1 MKKKKVLVTLL
12 LASMCAASF
21 SLAGCEA
28 LESLLGSSSSAT
40 GSSVKES
47 SVSDSS
53 EDDSSVPDS
62 SVSDS
67 SEDESSVSDS
77 SEPDSSVPDSSEPD
91 SSVPDSSVPEE
102 CTEHDWSEV
111 VVLEWDDFKGE
122 FKASVKGGCKNC
134 DAPVPEEA
142 ILSEVTVADTA
153 TCTEAGTIT
162 YSATLTLND
171 EVIATGKVEEE
182 SPIKPH
188 LASEYS
194 SDPLYHW
201 YAKADYCHCED
212 VVEEKI
218 PHASKPVYD
227 YNKGTTT
234 VSCSECGYN
243 SVLDYIVNGSTVEVG
258 ENTFYLTTPKT
269 TVIPNQYYNEET
281 GLFLEQD
288 SAIPGNYLVPIVPDN
303 IDESTEEDEFWQYE
317 YVSKPASELVE
328 GVDYSEIRDR
338 NYTTEYDVYATFK
351 AEETG
356 EYTFS
361 VPSGTFVQMSL
372 TTSGGT
378 YNNTYYTI
386 GCDIYYNNSTTA
398 TIVLA
403 EGDTVS
409 FKMQC
414 VAEHTDT
421 DPDDDI
427 DTNVSYGG
435 KGSYK
440 FTMSVTYAATSIP
453 GKSADSAIFSTIMRD
468 QSFSLNAGDSMFY
481 AIEYSDYINYTYK
494 YFTLTL
500 NQPVE
505 VYADGVKVEMTENNG
520 SYTST
525 DLRCE
530 KGKPAIVEIRN
541 TADTAL
547 DVQMGGDVVN
557 VYPYELNEGV
567 NEITLPAGD
576 LTYGVQITCN
586 LTDEEGNPLPFTV
599 TMDEASFTAGQIV
612 VIKESFSWMGTTI
625 ENVAGYIDGAFVA
638 FTTETMTEF
647 DYQFQGVASDAETV
661 TFIITVTKVAEQA

>member
-53 EDDSSVPDS
+53 EPDS
-62 SVSDS
+62 SVS
-67 SEDESSVSDS
+67 
-77 SEPDSSVPDSSEPD
+77 DSSVPDSSEPD
-91 SSVPDSSVPEE
+91 SSVSDSSVSDSSVTDSSEPEE

-142 ILSEVTVADTA
+142 VLSGVTVADTA

-218 PHASKPVYD
+218 PHTSEPVYD

-288 SAIPGNYLVPIVPDN
+288 SAKPGNYLVPIVPDN

-328 GVDYSEIRDR
+328 GVDYSEIRER
-338 NYTTEYDVYATFK
+338 TYTTEYDVYATFK

-361 VPSGTFVQMSL
+361 VPSSGTFVQMSL

-386 GCDIYYNNSTTA
+386 GCDKYHSQPITA

-435 KGSYK
+435 KGSYE
-440 FTMSVTYAATSIP
+440 FTMSVTYVAKNIP
-453 GKSADSAIFSTIMRD
+453 GKSADSAIFSTITKD

-530 KGKPAIVEIRN
+530 KGKPAIVKIRN

-576 LTYGVQITCN
+576 LAYGVQITCN

>member
-40 GSSVKES
+40 GSSELES
-47 SVSDSS
+47 SEPDSS
-53 EDDSSVPDS
+53 EPDS

-67 SEDESSVSDS
+67 SVSDS
-77 SEPDSSVPDSSEPD
+77 SVSDSSVPDSSEP
-91 SSVPDSSVPEE
+91 EE
-102 CTEHDWSEV
+102 CTEHDWSNV

-134 DAPVPEEA
+134 GAPVPEEA
-142 ILSEVTVADTA
+142 VLSGVTVADTA

-171 EVIATGKVEEE
+171 EVIATGKVEEDSE
-182 SPIKPH
+182 AKGH
-188 LASEYS
+188 FEKEYS

-218 PHASKPVYD
+218 PHTSEPVYD

-243 SVLDYIVNGSTVEVG
+243 NKLDYIVNGSTVEVG

-317 YVSKPASELVE
+317 YVSKPESELVE
-328 GVDYSEIRDR
+328 GVDYSEILDR

-361 VPSGTFVQMSL
+361 VPSGIFVQMSL

-386 GCDIYYNNSTTA
+386 GCDIYYNDSTTA

-414 VAEHTDT
+414 VAEQTDT
-421 DPDDDI
+421 IDDDI

-440 FTMSVTYAATSIP
+440 FTMSVTYVAKNIP

-541 TADTAL
+541 TSDTAL

-557 VYPYELNEGV
+557 VYPYELKEGV
-567 NEITLPAGD
+567 NKITLPAGD
-576 LTYGVQITCN
+576 LAYGVQITCN

-599 TMDEASFTAGQIV
+599 TLDEASFTAGQIV

>member
-21 SLAGCEA
+21 SLASCEV

-53 EDDSSVPDS
+53 EPDS
-62 SVSDS
+62 SVSDSSVPDS

-77 SEPDSSVPDSSEPD
+77 SE
-91 SSVPDSSVPEE
+91 PDSSVPEE

-134 DAPVPEEA
+134 GAPVPEEA
-142 ILSEVTVADTA
+142 VLSGVTVADTA
-153 TCTEAGTIT
+153 TCTQAGTIT

-182 SPIKPH
+182 SEAKGH
-188 LASEYS
+188 FEKEYS

-243 SVLDYIVNGSTVEVG
+243 SVLDYIMNGSTVEVG
-258 ENTFYLTTPKT
+258 KNTFYLTTPKT

-328 GVDYSEIRDR
+328 GVDYSEILDR

-356 EYTFS
+356 NYTFS

-414 VAEHTDT
+414 VAEQTDT
-421 DPDDDI
+421 IDDDI

-435 KGSYK
+435 KGAYK

-453 GKSADSAIFSTIMRD
+453 GKSADSAIFSTITRD
-468 QSFSLNAGDSMFY
+468 QFFSLNAGDSMFY
-481 AIEYSDYINYTYK
+481 AIEYFDYINYTYK

-530 KGKPAIVEIRN
+530 KGKPAIVEIKN
-541 TADTAL
+541 TSDVTL
-547 DVQMGGDVVN
+547 DVRMGGDVVN

-567 NEITLPAGD
+567 NKITLPAGD
-576 LTYGVQITCN
+576 LAYGVQITCN